1 MYRFFLYEKKIF
13 LYIKYYNVVIVFLIY
28 VIVFKLC
35 ILIFIC
41 VNYIYFFFKILN
53 MLDIVI
59 IFFYKM

>member
-1 MYRFFLYEKKIF
+1 MYSFFCMKKKI

>member
-1 MYRFFLYEKKIF
+1 MYSFFCMKKKIF